1 MVDGRGV
8 FEWSQ
13 TSHLLALHVNL
24 NRKKGASLIDPKT
37 LNPFICRD
45 EPAVERIQLNTED
58 SMELLKSVFFRG
70 KT

>member
-13 TSHLLALHVNL
+13 TSHLLALQINL

-37 LNPFICRD
+37 MNPFIRQKK
-45 EPAVERIQLNTED
+45 EAEQRIELNTEE
-58 SMELLKSVFFRG
+58 SMELLKTVFCKG
-70 KT
+70 